1 MASSLSSSSASQPQS
16 QYLIFVV
23 AGQPYA
29 VPISDVREVV
39 LMAELSPT
47 LGPSQYIQGLLNLS
61 GEAIA
66 VIRLNRILGLE
77 DFKAG
82 LYSHIILAQFQ
93 GKTFGFLTE
102 GVQKIL
108 LVSQSD
114 LTDVQADKNFGG
126 FAAAMLR
133 DGKDFVPCLSIS
145 NVLQSLASE
154 ITRGGSAMAS
164 PALVSPAKVAS

>member
-1 MASSLSSSSASQPQS
+1 MASSWSSSASDTQS

-23 AGQPYA
+23 AAQSYA

-47 LGPSQYIQGLLNLS
+47 LGPSQYFQGLLNLS

-66 VIRLNRILGLE
+66 VVRLNRLLGLE

-82 LYSHIILAQFQ
+82 LYSHIILSQYQ
-93 GKTFGFLTE
+93 GKSFGFLTE

-108 LVSQSD
+108 LVAKSD
-114 LTDVQADKNFGG
+114 LTEVQADKTFGG
-126 FAAAMLR
+126 FATAMLR
-133 DGKDFVPCLSIS
+133 DGKDFVPCLSLS
-145 NVLQSLASE
+145 NVLKSLTNEILNGSSVLSSPSTITKAAS
-154 ITRGGSAMAS
+154 
-164 PALVSPAKVAS
+164 

>member
-1 MASSLSSSSASQPQS
+1 MASSSSSSASDTRS

-23 AGQPYA
+23 AAQPYA

-47 LGPSQYIQGLLNLS
+47 LGPSQYFQGLLNLS

-66 VIRLNRILGLE
+66 VVRLNRILGLG

-82 LYSHIILAQFQ
+82 LYSHIILSQYQ

-108 LVSQSD
+108 LVAESD
-114 LTDVQADKNFGG
+114 LTDVQADKSFGG
-126 FAAAMLR
+126 FAKAMLR
-133 DGKDFVPCLSIS
+133 DGKDFVPCLSLP
-145 NVLQSLASE
+145 NVLKSLSNE
-154 ITRGGSAMAS
+154 ISSGSSVLS
-164 PALVSPAKVAS
+164 PLATITKVAS